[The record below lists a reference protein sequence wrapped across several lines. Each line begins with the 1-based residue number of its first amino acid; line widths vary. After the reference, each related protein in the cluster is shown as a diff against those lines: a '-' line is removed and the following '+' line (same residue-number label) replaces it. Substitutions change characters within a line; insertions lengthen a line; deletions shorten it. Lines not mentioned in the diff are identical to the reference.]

1 MTSQAR
7 CARCERTGVKFNAIW
22 PEGRICRR
30 CYQRATRIHGTCPQ
44 CNQEHLLPGLARDG
58 QAICS
63 DCAGMSNNF
72 VCTRCQEEDEL
83 SAKGLCS
90 HCLLK
95 DHLQVLL
102 EDRNG
107 TIPKHMLSF
116 YEAVTSQ
123 PNARSATVWL
133 KTNPATRK
141 LLGDLAS
148 GKTDLAHRTFV
159 EHPEPGKV
167 SHLRRILTSLEVL
180 EDYGSRVERFETWL
194 EVKLSDMPNRTNQQ
208 LIQQFATF
216 FYLNRLRTLESQG
229 QLGEGTLL
237 SARQST
243 SVAIDFLAFLQERK
257 KSVTCCTQQD
267 IYDWLA
273 SGSTTRSIARTFVR
287 WAIQTQ
293 HIPKLDFPY
302 RVAQTDPRISSEE
315 RNVLIH
321 HALESPEL
329 GRGDRV
335 AAILLLVFGQP
346 LARIAAL
353 KVNQFEYSDDGRL
366 RVTFKA
372 SPIEIP
378 PPFDEKIKEFLARRM
393 NQNTV
398 ANQNSSWCY
407 PGYVSGEHL
416 NANHLMNR
424 LREVGINLRGA
435 KNAALQELVQR
446 IPPAIVAETMGY
458 SSQAMEIHQQRAGAK
473 WMVYPA
479 LIDEM
484 KP

>member
-1 MTSQAR
+1 M
-7 CARCERTGVKFNAIW
+7 KFNAIW
-22 PEGRICRR
+22 PEGHICRR

-44 CNQEHLLPGLARDG
+44 CNQEHLLPGLAPDG

-63 DCAGMSNNF
+63 DCAGMPNNF
-72 VCTRCQEEDEL
+72 VCTRCHEEDEL
-83 SAKGLCS
+83 SAKGFCS
-90 HCLLK
+90 RCLLK
-95 DHLQVLL
+95 DHLQALL
-102 EDRNG
+102 QDDNG
-107 TIPKHMLSF
+107 RIPEHMRPF
-116 YEAVTSQ
+116 YDAVTTQ

-148 GKTDLAHRTFV
+148 GKADLAHRTFI
-159 EHPEPGKV
+159 EHPEPAKV
-167 SHLRRILTSLEVL
+167 NHLRRILTSLEAL

-194 EVKLSDMPNRTNQQ
+194 EAKLSDVPNRAHQK

-216 FYLNRLRTLESQG
+216 VYLNRLRTLESQG
-229 QLGEGTLL
+229 QLEEGTLL

-243 SVAIDFLAFLQERK
+243 TVAIDFLAFLQERR
-257 KSVTCCTQQD
+257 KSVAGCTRQD

-287 WAIQTQ
+287 WAIQAR

-315 RNVLIH
+315 RNELIL
-321 HALESPEL
+321 HALESPEF
-329 GRGDRV
+329 GAGDRA
-335 AAILLLVFGQP
+335 AAIFLLIFGQP
-346 LARIAAL
+346 LSRIAAL
-353 KVNQFEYSDDGRL
+353 KVDQFEYSDDGRL

-378 PPFDEKIKEFLARRM
+378 PPFDEIIKEFLASRM

-416 NANHLMNR
+416 NANHLMQR
-424 LREVGINLRGA
+424 LREAGINLRGA

-446 IPPAIVAETMGY
+446 IPPAIVGETMGY
-458 SSQAMEIHQQRAGAK
+458 SSQAMEMHQQRAGAK

-479 LIDEM
+479 LIDETN
-484 KP
+484 P